1 MIYRAYYNKTEEYP
15 FCWSIDNGTQQTE
28 VNVMA
33 VIILPPCVATTHCLD
48 ERPNDDSPVAW
59 LEVSGELEIKNDIAY
74 IS

>member
-1 MIYRAYYNKTEEYP
+1 MHRVYYNRFSGYP
-15 FCWSIDNGTQQTE
+15 FCWSIDEGTQHTE

-59 LEVSGELEIKNDIAY
+59 VEVSGELEIKNDIAY
-74 IS
+74 LS